1 MRVRQAGFSLL
12 ELMAV
17 IFVIG
22 LSLGMVSLSVS
33 TGGPKH
39 DVWDEI
45 EKFMGLAQFA
55 NEKAILSGEAMGLM
69 IEPPLW
75 QAQRG
80 QYLEDIGWRYRWVT
94 NSSEGWQEIPNLP
107 PISLPPSMRL
117 TIEVDETLWDYE
129 NQLDRT
135 VPIAAYYSSGD
146 ITVFSIEWTDEREPG
161 FRQHIEVNESGELVW
176 REAPEP
182 PEGGKDGF

>member
-1 MRVRQAGFSLL
+1 MRLRQAGFSLL

-22 LSLGMVSLSVS
+22 LSLGMVSLSVNI
-33 TGGPKH
+33 GGAKN
-39 DVWDEI
+39 DVLDEI

-80 QYLEDIGWRYRWVT
+80 QNPDDIGWRYRWVT
-94 NSSEGWQEIPNLP
+94 NSSEGWQEVPNLP
-107 PISLPPSMRL
+107 PVSLPPSMRL
-117 TIEVDETLWDYE
+117 TVEIDEVLWDYA

-135 VPIAAYYSSGD
+135 VPVAAYYSSGD
-146 ITVFSIEWTDEREPG
+146 VTVISVEWSDEREPG
-161 FRQHIEVNESGELVW
+161 FTQNVEVDETGQLVW

-182 PEGGKDGF
+182 PERGTGGF